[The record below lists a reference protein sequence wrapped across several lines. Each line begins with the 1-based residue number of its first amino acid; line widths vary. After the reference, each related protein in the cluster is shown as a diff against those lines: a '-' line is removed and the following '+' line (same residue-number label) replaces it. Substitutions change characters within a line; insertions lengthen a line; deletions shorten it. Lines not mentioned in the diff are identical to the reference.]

1 MNPVRIVRP
10 VNSTGPIMVAYNGGI
25 TTTFE
30 QVWGNTNAY
39 TFRTAAATM
48 TISSGSANDAAAGTG
63 ARTCRVTGI
72 DANYALLTETAT
84 MNGQTGVTLAN
95 QYMLVNSVEILTAGS
110 GKTNA
115 GIIYCGTGAVTTGV
129 PATVD
134 AYMAAGV
141 GVTQHGFR
149 GIPTGYI
156 FSIGKIFGSTQST
169 TAGGHEL
176 KLRVQTSTRNT
187 EPLFFEHPNTLTLDI
202 EFLHPYTIAGP
213 CIIDWQVKATAGTGP
228 YSLTVFGASSQFTD
242 TF

>member
-1 MNPVRIVRP
+1 MNAVRVVRP
-10 VNSTGPIMVAYNGGI
+10 VNSTGPIMVAYNSGI

-30 QVWGNTNAY
+30 QVWGNSNSY

-72 DANYALLTETAT
+72 DANYSLLTETVT
-84 MNGQTGVTLAN
+84 LNGQTGVTLAN
-95 QYMLVNSVEILTAGS
+95 QYMLINSVEMLTAGS

-115 GIIYCGTGAVTTGV
+115 GIIYVGTGVVTAGV

-156 FSIGKIFGSTQST
+156 YSIGRIFASTQST

-176 KLRVQTSTRNT
+176 KLRVQTSSLNT
-187 EPLFFEHPNTLTLDI
+187 EPLYFEHPNTLTLDVD
-202 EFLHPYTIAGP
+202 FPHPYTIAGP
-213 CIIDWQVKATAGTGP
+213 CIIDWQVKATGGTGP
-228 YSLTVFGASSQFTD
+228 YCLLVFGSSGLFTD